1 MATIRSQMVLNDG
14 ISGVLRKINTALNTT
29 LNAFEQVQRASGRAV
44 DTAQIQAARAALV
57 QANREVDEM
66 AEGYRRAAEQE
77 EILNK
82 GLRNGTNAAG
92 GLLGKV
98 KGIVATL
105 AAGAGI
111 KALLGLSDK
120 LTSTTARLSFL
131 VDDGGSVDEL
141 EQKIMASAQ
150 RSRAAYLDTASAI
163 ASMGANAGR
172 AFESNDELIAFM
184 EQVNKQFVIG
194 GATAEGQSAAML
206 QLTQAMAAGALR
218 GEELNSILENAPG
231 IARAIESYMGVAE
244 GSIKS
249 YAEEGLITADVVKN
263 ALLSVADET
272 NAKFE
277 SMPMTWA
284 QICTKMQ
291 NTALAAFEPVLTR
304 LNQVANSAQ
313 FNTVIDGAI
322 NGLAMLAS
330 VATGVLDLLINGAS
344 FVVDNWSWISP
355 IVYGL
360 VAAFIAYNAVALIT
374 NGINAAMAL
383 AEGVKA
389 AALMMSTGATFAQ
402 TAAQYGLNAAL
413 LACPIT
419 WIVVL
424 VIALVAAI
432 YAACSAIAKFTGIA
446 NSGFGV
452 ICGGINVVVQF
463 FVNLGLTIANIALGI
478 WNALGACAQNIG
490 IAFGNVISGVQAW
503 FYNLLSTA
511 LTVVAGICEAL
522 NKLPFV
528 DFDYSG
534 ITNAASD
541 YAAKAAEASGN
552 IQDFVSIGDAFNE
565 GMSTFDTWQDGW
577 VGDAFNAGANWG
589 DGVAS
594 GISDAVGGLFD
605 MDLGAATDYG
615 ASGLGTG
622 GYGDFAMDDLLGNT
636 GQTAANTG
644 AAADAL
650 STSTEELEYL
660 RDIAERDAINRFTT
674 AEVRIDMTGISKNNR
689 PGLENQGFGRFFPF
703 FPLYSFIT
711 SLIKPSM
718 RWALSCLICSVK
730 WAYLSRVKAAVA
742 WPRLLWMVFISSPA
756 RIALTA

>member
-120 LTSTTARLSFL
+120 MTSTTARLNFL
-131 VDDGGSVDEL
+131 VDDGGSVEAL

-150 RSRAAYLDTASAI
+150 RSRSAYLDTASAI
-163 ASMGANAGR
+163 ASMGANAGS

-184 EQVNKQFVIG
+184 EQINKQFVIG

-231 IARAIESYMGVAE
+231 IARAIESYMGIAE
-244 GSIKS
+244 GSIKQ
-249 YAEEGLITADVVKN
+249 YAEQGLITAEVVKN
-263 ALLSVADET
+263 AMFAAADET

-277 SMPMTWA
+277 SMPLTWA
-284 QICTKMQ
+284 QIATKMQ
-291 NTALAAFEPVLTR
+291 NTALAAFDPVLTR

-313 FNTVIDGAI
+313 FNTVINGAI
-322 NGLAMLAS
+322 NGLAMLAT
-330 VATGVLDLLINGAS
+330 VATGVLDLLINGAA
-344 FVVDNWSWISP
+344 FVVDNWSRISP

-374 NGINAAMAL
+374 NGINAAM
-383 AEGVKA
+383 A

-419 WIVVL
+419 WIVML

-490 IAFGNVISGVQAW
+490 IAFSNVISGVQAW

-528 DFDYSG
+528 EFDYSG

-615 ASGLGTG
+615 AGGLGTG

-674 AEVRIDMTGISKNNR
+674 AEVRIDMTGMTNRIEGGADLDGVIST
-689 PGLENQGFGRFFPF
+689 LTDGF
-703 FPLYSFIT
+703 T
-711 SLIKPSM
+711 E
-718 RWALSCLICSVK
+718 AL
-730 WAYLSRVKAAVA
+730 
-742 WPRLLWMVFISSPA
+742 
-756 RIALTA
+756 LTAAEGVHA

>member
-14 ISGVLRKINTALNTT
+14 ISGVLMKMNRALNTT

-44 DTAQIQAARAALV
+44 DATQIQAARAALV
-57 QANREVDEM
+57 QANNEVEQM

-77 EILNK
+77 EVLNR
-82 GLRNGTNAAG
+82 GLRNGNSAAG

-105 AAGAGI
+105 AAGAGL
-111 KALLGLSDK
+111 KALTGLSDK
-120 LTSTTARLSFL
+120 LTSTTARLSFM
-131 VDDGGSVDEL
+131 VDDGGSVDAL

-150 RSRAAYLDTASAI
+150 RSRSYYLDTASAI
-163 ASMGANAGR
+163 ASMGSNAGR
-172 AFESNDELIAFM
+172 AFGNNDELIGFM
-184 EQVNKQFVIG
+184 ELINKSFVIG
-194 GATAEGQSAAML
+194 GASAEGQSAAML

-218 GEELNSILENAPG
+218 GEELNSILENAPS
-231 IARAIESYMGVAE
+231 IARAIESYMGIAE
-244 GSIKS
+244 GSIKQ
-249 YAEEGLITADVVKN
+249 YAEQGLVTAEVVKN
-263 ALLSVADET
+263 AMFASADEI

-277 SMPMTWA
+277 SMPMTWG
-284 QICTKMQ
+284 QIATKMQ
-291 NTALAAFEPVLTR
+291 NTALAAFDPVLTR

-313 FNTVIDGAI
+313 FNTVINGAI
-322 NGLAMLAS
+322 NGLAMLAT

-344 FVVDNWSWISP
+344 FVVENWSWISP

-360 VAAFIAYNAVALIT
+360 VAAFIAYNTVALIT
-374 NGINAAMAL
+374 NGINGIMAL
-383 AEGVKA
+383 ATSA
-389 AALMMSTGATFAQ
+389 A

-413 LACPIT
+413 QACPIA
-419 WIVVL
+419 WIVAL

-452 ICGGINVVVQF
+452 IAGGINVVIQF
-463 FVNLGLTIANIALGI
+463 FVNLGLTVANIALGI

-490 IAFGNVISGVQAW
+490 IAFGNVIAGVQSW

-528 DFDYSG
+528 EFDYSG

-552 IQDFVSIGDAFNE
+552 MQDFVSVGDAFNE
-565 GMSTFDTWQDGW
+565 GMSTFETWQDGW
-577 VGDAFNAGANWG
+577 VGDAFDAGANWG
-589 DGVAS
+589 DGVAA
-594 GISDAVGGLFD
+594 GVSDAIGGLFD

-615 ASGLGTG
+615 TG
-622 GYGDFAMDDLLGNT
+622 MGNFALDDIADYT

-650 STSTEELEYL
+650 STSTEELAYL

-674 AEVRIDMTGISKNNR
+674 AEVKIDMTGMTNRIEGGADLDGVISV
-689 PGLENQGFGRFFPF
+689 LTDGF
-703 FPLYSFIT
+703 T
-711 SLIKPSM
+711 E
-718 RWALSCLICSVK
+718 AL
-730 WAYLSRVKAAVA
+730 
-742 WPRLLWMVFISSPA
+742 
-756 RIALTA
+756 LTAAEGVHA

>member
-1 MATIRSQMVLNDG
+1 MVLNDG

-57 QANREVDEM
+57 EANREVDDM
-66 AEGYRRAAEQE
+66 AEGYRRAAQQE
-77 EILNK
+77 EVLNK
-82 GLRNGTNAAG
+82 GLRNGTSAAD

-105 AAGAGI
+105 AAGAGA

-131 VDDGGSVDEL
+131 VDDGGSVDKL

-344 FVVDNWSWISP
+344 FVVDNWGWISP

-383 AEGVKA
+383 AWGVKA
-389 AALMMSTGATFAQ
+389 AALRMSTEATSAQ

-413 LACPIT
+413 AACPIT
-419 WIVVL
+419 WIVVA

-452 ICGGINVVVQF
+452 IAGGINVVIQF
-463 FVNLGLTIANIALGI
+463 FVNLGLTVANIALGI

-490 IAFGNVISGVQAW
+490 IAFSNVISGVQSW

-528 DFDYSG
+528 EFDYSG

-541 YAAKAAEASGN
+541 YASKAAEASGN
-552 IQDFVSIGDAFNE
+552 IKDFVSVGDAFSE
-565 GMSTFDTWQDGW
+565 GMSTFDTWQSGW
-577 VGDAFNAGANWG
+577 VSDAFNAGANWG

-594 GISDAVGGLFD
+594 GVSDAVSGLFD
-605 MDLGAATDYG
+605 FDLGAATDYG
-615 ASGLGTG
+615 TGLGTG
-622 GYGDFAMDDLLGNT
+622 SNYGDFAMDDLLSNT

-674 AEVRIDMTGISKNNR
+674 AEVRIDMTGMTNRIEGGADLDGVIST
-689 PGLENQGFGRFFPF
+689 LTDGF
-703 FPLYSFIT
+703 T
-711 SLIKPSM
+711 E
-718 RWALSCLICSVK
+718 AL
-730 WAYLSRVKAAVA
+730 
-742 WPRLLWMVFISSPA
+742 
-756 RIALTA
+756 LTAAEGVHA